1 MMIIFKRKSK
11 EKKGRIFIKF
21 IRITFIILIFIN
33 HYFSKNISTFM
44 SKLNYI
50 KECNNIEDYLK
61 FCNSQLIKLKKI
73 KKYKNPKISIV
84 SPIYNRGN
92 YVQRFIKSIQN
103 QNFKDIEIILI
114 DDCSNDNTYL
124 LVNNY
129 SKLDNR
135 IILIKN
141 KKNKGT
147 FASRNLGSLVSKG
160 EYIIL
165 PDPDDIL
172 EKNCLHYFYNL
183 AKKNDYELIRF
194 YIYQGKRKIFFGNH
208 IINLPSKIIYQP
220 ELSTYLFYA
229 SKRVYQIDF
238 NVSNKFIK
246 REVLIRVLN
255 CISNYMFI
263 YMNIYEDGILNY
275 FLYFFSKSFFF
286 AKKISYYY
294 IINPHSITTK
304 KFKKEYLKCIFWHLK
319 FVFEFSKNKKYTK
332 EMSNVL
338 FKRIGIGRNIIKIA
352 KYIRKDF
359 NFFIDIIDE
368 FLMSE
373 FINNKNKKYILKIKK
388 IIIKQRRN
396 FFRKNAK
403 LIQRRKNN

>member
-1 MMIIFKRKSK
+1 MIIFKRNQRKKK
-11 EKKGRIFIKF
+11 ERIFTNF
-21 IRITFIILIFIN
+21 IRFSFIILIFIN
-33 HYFSKNISTFM
+33 NYFIENVSTFM

-50 KECNNIEDYLK
+50 KECNKIEEYLK
-61 FCNSQLIKLKKI
+61 FCNSQLIKLKKM

-84 SPIYNRGN
+84 SPIYNRGK
-92 YVQRFIKSIQN
+92 YIQRFIKSIQN
-103 QNFKDIEIILI
+103 QNFEEIEIILI

-124 LVNNY
+124 LINKY
-129 SKLDNR
+129 SEIDNR

-147 FASRNLGSLVSKG
+147 FASRNLGILASKG

-172 EKNCLHYFYNL
+172 NKNCLHYFYNL
-183 AKKNDYELIRF
+183 AKKNDYDLIRF
-194 YIYQGKRKIFFGNH
+194 YIYEGKGKIFFGNH
-208 IINLPSKIIYQP
+208 IIHLPSKNIYQP

-229 SKRVYQIDF
+229 LKRIYQIDF

-246 REVLIRVLN
+246 RKVLITVLN
-255 CISNYMFI
+255 CISNYMFL

-275 FLYFFSKSFFF
+275 FLYLFSNSFFF

-304 KFKKEYLKCIFWHLK
+304 KFKPEYLKCIFWHLK
-319 FVFEFSKNKKYTK
+319 FVFEYSKNNKKSK
-332 EMSNVL
+332 EMSNIL
-338 FKRIGIGRNIIKIA
+338 FKRIGIGRKIIKIV
-352 KYIRKDF
+352 KHIRKDF

-368 FLMSE
+368 FLMND
-373 FINNKNKKYILKIKK
+373 FINNKNKKYLIKIKK
-388 IIIKQRRN
+388 IILKKK
-396 FFRKNAK
+396 RKY
-403 LIQRRKNN
+403 L